1 MREHIT
7 MKAIFT
13 GLAAFAVVLAVQ
25 PAAPVQKQP
34 RATADQIEAA
44 VDSAQAEAGAGVD

>member
-1 MREHIT
+1 

-25 PAAPVQKQP
+25 PASPPVQNQ
-34 RATADQIEAA
+34 RTATPEQIEAA
-44 VDSAQAEAGAGVD
+44 VDSAKAEAGTGVD

>member
-1 MREHIT
+1 

-25 PAAPVQKQP
+25 PAPPAPQQHS
-34 RATADQIEAA
+34 ASADQIEAA
-44 VDSAQAEAGAGVD
+44 VDRAKAEAGRAD

>member
-1 MREHIT
+1 

-25 PAAPVQKQP
+25 PAAPPAQKQ
-34 RATADQIEAA
+34 RTATAEQIEAA
-44 VDSAQAEAGAGVD
+44 VDSAKAEAGAAVD